1 MPRLHVSHARIR
13 RACARAH
20 THTQPVCAL
29 RSFFRSPPKCLGP
42 QCVQERQH
50 GNDKSYMLGM
60 PQRTRRESEVF
71 EDSDTHHRVL
81 LGALALGNRGR
92 RLGGGLRGLTRHGRG
107 SAPHDTGGHPRSAM
121 LLQRTTCAA
130 QRSTPSAAAH
140 VVVAVDCF
148 SPPPPQ
154 KDTLSRQQRQGHSG
168 PSSQT

>member
-1 MPRLHVSHARIR
+1 MGCRVCEGTWISQGQVFVLLHATLACIACAHTP
-13 RACARAH
+13 CARAHTH

-60 PQRTRRESEVF
+60 PQRTRRKSEVF

-130 QRSTPSAAAH
+130 QRSTPSAAAN
-140 VVVAVDCF
+140 F
-148 SPPPPQ
+148 
-154 KDTLSRQQRQGHSG
+154 
-168 PSSQT
+168 